1 MSSTRFVW
9 PRQPRMVVVFIYKDV
24 MKNQSSE
31 NSIVSQRARDLYQ
44 QTMRFGIG
52 RKDALETMSTGPAVA
67 MTTVMNPQRD
77 KFLSDH
83 SSLLAHLDSDQA
95 DVIEGVF
102 TELIST
108 GHRMYWTEK
117 VIVENNTY
125 TNFVKL
131 SGPRFVEY
139 LEGEYKRYFSEDG
152 LLESEF
158 LPCILSAS
166 DVFGVKMIDA
176 VSSQHE
182 DIIHSLVGGGDPKQF
197 ARFIADLKQTAASL
211 VFSGYVLSYL
221 QDKFI
226 ESLGVENDG
235 SEAATMLDTD
245 DDLYEDVKEHIV
257 ALKTVSTANLQRRF
271 RIGYA
276 RASRLLDQLEE
287 DGIIGQREADSGAR
301 RVL

>member
-1 MSSTRFVW
+1 
-9 PRQPRMVVVFIYKDV
+9 MVVVFIYKDV

-31 NSIVSQRARDLYQ
+31 NSIVPQRARELYQ

-52 RKDALETMSTGPAVA
+52 RKDALETMSTGLAVA

-158 LPCILSAS
+158 LPYILSAS

-226 ESLGVENDG
+226 ESLGVESGG
-235 SEAATMLDTD
+235 SEADSMLDTD
-245 DDLYEDVKEHIV
+245 DDLYEDVKEYIA

-276 RASRLLDQLEE
+276 RASRLLEQLEE

>member
-24 MKNQSSE
+24 MKKQSSVDDIE
-31 NSIVSQRARDLYQ
+31 LQKAQELFEK
-44 QTMRFGIG
+44 TMLFGV
-52 RKDALETMSTGPAVA
+52 DSNEALETMSTGLAIA
-67 MTTVMNPQRD
+67 MTTVMNPQGD
-77 KFLSDH
+77 KFFSDH
-83 SSLLAHLDSDQA
+83 SSLLDRLDDDQMA
-95 DVIEGVF
+95 VVEGVF
-102 TELIST
+102 TEIIGT
-108 GHRMYWTEK
+108 GHKMYWTEQ

-158 LPCILSAS
+158 LPYILSAS

-182 DIIHSLVGGGDPKQF
+182 DIIHTLVSDGDPKRF
-197 ARFIADLKQTAASL
+197 AKLIADLKQIAASL
-211 VFSGYVLSYL
+211 VFSGYVLSHI
-221 QDKFI
+221 QDEFI
-226 ESLGVENDG
+226 ESLGVESDDSEVG
-235 SEAATMLDTD
+235 SMLDTD
-245 DDLYEDVKEHIV
+245 DDLYEDVRQYV
-257 ALKTVSTANLQRRF
+257 AGLKTVSTANLQRRF

-276 RASRLLDQLEE
+276 RASRLLEQLEE
-287 DGIIGQREADSGAR
+287 DGLISQREADSGAR
-301 RVL
+301 KVL